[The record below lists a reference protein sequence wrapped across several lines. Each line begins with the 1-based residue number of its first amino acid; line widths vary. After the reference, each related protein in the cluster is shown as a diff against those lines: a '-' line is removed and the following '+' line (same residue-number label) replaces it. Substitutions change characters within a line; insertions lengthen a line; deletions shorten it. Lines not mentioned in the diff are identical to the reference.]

1 MGLSVTAVLFA
12 GPLAYEAQEAADRA
26 RNGLRPWVRMRT
38 TLQVLR
44 DCVVAPV
51 TEELV
56 FRASLPAF
64 LRAACPPLGAAAAA
78 AAALLVFASAHCHHV
93 FERLRHG
100 GHSLRTAL
108 GATAFQALYTGVFGA
123 YGSLLLHSTRS
134 VAAPIAAHVLCNAQ
148 GVPPFASMRRHRRAA
163 LLMTVTG
170 LGAAALARP
179 RGQAGLRGGRA
190 RRPVNAYSLKFPAA
204 PVRHVCVGY
213 TLEFERVP
221 EIEMAVPCYCLIL
234 ICFLLRQCTAAL
246 TEGHIFLFLAV
257 SQ

>member
-1 MGLSVTAVLFA
+1 MGCHRLARKNDTQPSTHVLQAPSARKLAAQLGLTGPLSSTLVGLSVTAVLFA
-12 GPLAYEAQEAADRA
+12 GPLAYEAQEAADWA
-26 RNGLRPWVRMRT
+26 RNGLAPWVRMRT

-78 AAALLVFASAHCHHV
+78 AAALLVFAGAHCHHV

-170 LGAAALARP
+170 LGAAAWLGLVAR
-179 RGQAGLRGGRA
+179 QASVATAHGGL
-190 RRPVNAYSLKFPAA
+190 
-204 PVRHVCVGY
+204 
-213 TLEFERVP
+213 
-221 EIEMAVPCYCLIL
+221 
-234 ICFLLRQCTAAL
+234 
-246 TEGHIFLFLAV
+246 
-257 SQ
+257 